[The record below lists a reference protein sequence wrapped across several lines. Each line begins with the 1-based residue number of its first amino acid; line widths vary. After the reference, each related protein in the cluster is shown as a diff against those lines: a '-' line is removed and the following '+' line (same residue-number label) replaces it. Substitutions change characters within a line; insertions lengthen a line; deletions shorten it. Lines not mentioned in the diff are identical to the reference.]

1 MRNKYKGFPTK
12 CSPHLNSRTNGMQI
26 SKGCFLAPSSLS
38 ASSNSSPKV
47 ARLRATFFDTFS
59 AKMGHFLGHFLP
71 KNPHRAR
78 CKGFQRWA
86 RFAQALRAFALLVLS
101 GSNRRAGGPE
111 GPCFRIGA
119 GGRKRAFGPVRSYTE
134 MPRFSARHLLA
145 IA

>member
-1 MRNKYKGFPTK
+1 MGFGVVEDFFWVVFWVVFPV
-12 CSPHLNSRTNGMQI
+12 LGVD
-26 SKGCFLAPSSLS
+26 SSS
-38 ASSNSSPKV
+38 MMG
-47 ARLRATFFDTFS
+47 LR
-59 AKMGHFLGHFLP
+59 
-71 KNPHRAR
+71 
-78 CKGFQRWA
+78 RWA